1 MDEFSNFTCRKTYY
15 KAQVIKVT
23 KNNAKKKL
31 EKQSQETPP
40 IMRGFVFSNY
50 WRLKKMKIL
59 LKSDKSLKR
68 KWQKTKNDILNLHYI
83 KAL

>member
-1 MDEFSNFTCRKTYY
+1 MNSLTSLVGKP
-15 KAQVIKVT
+15 IT
-23 KNNAKKKL
+23 KHKLSKLPKIMQKKKL

-68 KWQKTKNDILNLHYI
+68 KWQKTKNDILNLHT
-83 KAL
+83 